1 MKNKGKLTRYT
12 PEKPVHVRAI
22 HQRNEQNIDWQ
33 TVVRNAENTSN
44 QYYVLTD
51 DDGHIRSVNTD
62 ISTLTPINMTLR
74 EIPESELP
82 ADFTISWSEMT
93 IIDGVLT
100 YNHHVKTEREKQRL
114 LSEAK
119 NKITVLQ
126 YAVDLGIATEDE
138 LAQLDK
144 WKEYVVMETRANT

>member
-1 MKNKGKLTRYT
+1 MWCWRSGW
-12 PEKPVHVRAI
+12 VRCFQSKSAI
-22 HQRNEQNIDWQ
+22 
-33 TVVRNAENTSN
+33 
-44 QYYVLTD
+44 
-51 DDGHIRSVNTD
+51 NTD
-62 ISTLTPINMTLR
+62 ISILTPINMTLR

-82 ADFTISWSEMT
+82 ADFTISWSEMV

-100 YNHHVKTEREKQRL
+100 HNHHVKTEREKQRL